1 MPSVGG
7 IETVTDLMSR
17 GFARQGHEISI
28 VTNTPSDQGSEADR
42 FPTLRNP
49 SKRALWKAVKA
60 ADVVWQNNISL
71 TYLWAALLQRK
82 PTAVS
87 LACAIFPDYPDKNWK
102 VRLKAR
108 LLKRCH
114 IFAISHYVMNGL
126 DAPYDLVGNPFDADF
141 SSTQTETVK
150 DRDIV
155 FAGRLVSDKG
165 GDLLL
170 QAIASLTQKGL
181 RPNCTIIG
189 DGPEKAPLEAM
200 VKELG
205 LTEQIHFT
213 GYLTGRALQQEIARH
228 RIMAVPSRWKEPFG
242 VVALEGIASGCAI
255 VGSSGGGLSDAIGPC
270 GLTFENN
277 DGAALAEKLSDLL
290 SHPQLI
296 EQYVSHANTHLERFS
311 VDAQSAHYLK
321 VFEQMLGK

>member
-1 MPSVGG
+1 
-7 IETVTDLMSR
+7 MSR
-17 GFARQGHEISI
+17 GFAKLGHEVTI
-28 VTNTPSDQGSEADR
+28 VTNTPTEPGSGADP
-42 FPTLRNP
+42 FPTLRQP

-87 LACAIFPDYPDKNWK
+87 LACAVFPDYPEKNWK

-126 DAPYDLVGNPFDADF
+126 NAPYDLVGNPFDAEF
-141 SSTQTETVK
+141 ASTQTDTPKE
-150 DRDIV
+150 RDIV
-155 FAGRLVSDKG
+155 FVGRLVSDKG
-165 GDLLL
+165 ADLLL
-170 QAIASLTQKGL
+170 QAIASLAAQGL
-181 RPNCTIIG
+181 HPNCTIIG
-189 DGPEKAPLEAM
+189 DGPEKAALETMAQ
-200 VKELG
+200 ELG
-205 LTEQIHFT
+205 LTEQVQFT
-213 GYLTGRALQQEIARH
+213 GYMTGTALQQEIARH

-255 VGSSGGGLSDAIGPC
+255 VGSSGGGLSEAIGPC

-277 DGAALAEKLSDLL
+277 DGAALSEKLSDLL
-290 SHPQLI
+290 DDPRLI
-296 EQYVSHANTHLERFS
+296 EQYVSHADEHLERFS
-311 VDAQSAHYLK
+311 VEAQSAHYLR